1 MFCFKKRLQQR
12 CFHVNL
18 IKCFAF
24 QWLQETALHFS
35 KRSFFSDKLGLFFLR
50 LGQYKKL
57 FSFGRKSFFYKIM
70 LNLYISGVGL
80 KSSLS
85 KLNQQSCLVTIN
97 FSFYGYRQLYEKF
110 VLENVLEL
118 FKLGARKFHF
128 PRYKKFFQSSFFF
141 FFRAQKVPSWNIRKI
156 WG

>member
-1 MFCFKKRLQQR
+1 MLFSDYKKLPYIS
-12 CFHVNL
+12 VNVV
-18 IKCFAF
+18 
-24 QWLQETALHFS
+24 
-35 KRSFFSDKLGLFFLR
+35 FFSDKLGLFFLR

-85 KLNQQSCLVTIN
+85 KLNQQSSLVTIN
-97 FSFYGYRQLYEKF
+97 FSFYGYQQLYEKF

-141 FFRAQKVPSWNIRKI
+141 FRAQKVPSWNIRKI